1 MRGLSVKYL
10 ITFFTLS
17 ACGVWVANAGI
28 SAKSFAVETENSSE
42 EKISGKI
49 SANSGIAHSYRQ
61 PLTDGPAAGENDTS
75 HTQRPIPAIIL
86 PNNICVINTDIS
98 PDRTIDEHIMACV
111 AAHRLKQRTT
121 R

>member
-1 MRGLSVKYL
+1 MRGISVKYL

-17 ACGVWVANAGI
+17 ACGVWAANAGI
-28 SAKSFAVETENSSE
+28 SANSIAVETENSSE

-49 SANSGIAHSYRQ
+49 SANSGIAHAYRQ
-61 PLTDGPAAGENDTS
+61 PLTDESAGAANADS
-75 HTQRPIPAIIL
+75 YVQRPIPAIIL

-111 AAHRLKQRTT
+111 AAHRLRQRTT